1 MLTKLLF
8 FFVLTFGSAH
18 ASTIG
23 PIPISG
29 SGNSYFSRIGGIH
42 AKTFSVSGSD
52 GVNGLLIQAECFLP
66 PFGAPDLMS
75 DTRRGCRGYASV
87 NNIGSRSFSSFS
99 LQTINGQFAGVLQ
112 IFNSANL
119 QSNEIIAEATF
130 VHYFQNFQN
139 TGIRQCTVCDQY
151 HNFVV
156 LAAPEPSTFALALG
170 ALSVLALRRK
180 LSS

>member
-119 QSNEIIAEATF
+119 QSNEVIAEATF
-130 VHYFQNFQN
+130 AYYFQN
-139 TGIRQCTVCDQY
+139 TTIRECNFCDRY
-151 HNFVV
+151 DNFVV

-170 ALSVLALRRK
+170 ALSLLALRRK
-180 LSS
+180 LRS

>member
-29 SGNSYFSRIGGIH
+29 SGNSYYSPAGSIH

-52 GVNGLLIQAECFLP
+52 GLNTLSIQADCFLP
-66 PFGAPDLMS
+66 PFGGPNLWS
-75 DTRRGCRGYASV
+75 HTRRGCRGYASV
-87 NNIGSRSFSSFS
+87 NRTFSSAFAS
-99 LQTINGQFAGVLQ
+99 FPSGQNEDGQFVGILQ

-119 QSNEIIAEATF
+119 QSNEVIAEATF
-130 VHYFQNFQN
+130 AYYFQN
-139 TGIRQCTVCDQY
+139 TTIRECNFCDQY
-151 HNFVV
+151 NNFVV

-170 ALSVLALRRK
+170 ALSLLALRRK
-180 LSS
+180 LRS

>member
-29 SGNSYFSRIGGIH
+29 SGNSYYSPAGSIH

-52 GVNGLLIQAECFLP
+52 GLNTLRIEADCFLP
-66 PFGAPDLMS
+66 PFGAPDLS
-75 DTRRGCRGYASV
+75 SNTRRIGCSGYASV
-87 NNIGSRSFSSFS
+87 NNIGSRAFASFPSG
-99 LQTINGQFAGVLQ
+99 QNENGQLVGLLQ

-119 QSNEIIAEATF
+119 QSNEVIAEATF
-130 VHYFQNFQN
+130 AYYFQN
-139 TGIRQCTVCDQY
+139 TTIRECNFCDRY
-151 HNFVV
+151 DNFVV

-170 ALSVLALRRK
+170 ALSLLALRRK
-180 LSS
+180 LRS